1 MVAPPHDRAE
11 RYAPHDTVLPTSAW
25 GRGCGPRFDHG
36 GRARA
41 DRNRLRHVR
50 SGGGSAAGTV
60 SSMIIWAGVFV
71 MVGVAE
77 EFASRGCALRSLT
90 EGIGFFS
97 GGAAN
102 LALVRLPA
110 SP

>member
-1 MVAPPHDRAE
+1 MGLASITAV
-11 RYAPHDTVLPTSAW
+11 VLVLIVTDCA
-25 GRGCGPRFDHG
+25 
-36 GRARA
+36 
-41 DRNRLRHVR
+41 HVR